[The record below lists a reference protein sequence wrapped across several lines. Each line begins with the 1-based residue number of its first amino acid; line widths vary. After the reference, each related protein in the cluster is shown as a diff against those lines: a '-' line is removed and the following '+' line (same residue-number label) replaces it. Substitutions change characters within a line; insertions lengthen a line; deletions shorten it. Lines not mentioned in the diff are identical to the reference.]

1 MQDDMTASHSR
12 HGRGSTI
19 DAVMVGVVVLVMATL
34 AVQPLLVTRQA
45 DRQSEFAWEMFSK
58 SAPKE
63 EFVIFFVD
71 REETVTPAEVL
82 EPARANLDY
91 TVVLPAWLCDQHPE
105 AVSVA
110 THRNEERIGVLECGS
125 P

>member
-1 MQDDMTASHSR
+1 MQGDMNASDSR
-12 HGRGSTI
+12 RGRRSADVTI
-19 DAVMVGVVVLVMATL
+19 VAVAVLMMATL
-34 AVQPLLVTRQA
+34 AAQPLFVTRQA

-63 EFVIFFVD
+63 DFVISFGD
-71 REETVTPAEVL
+71 RAETVTPAESL

-91 TVVLPAWLCDQHPE
+91 TVVLPAWLCEQHPE
-105 AVSVA
+105 ALSVA
-110 THRNEERIGVLECGS
+110 TDRNGERIGVLECGS